1 MIKNL
6 TEEEMMAVNCSF
18 ETARKAMIRAAKEN
32 RSNIEKAG
40 KSLFILKRICTD
52 NMMHRLIS
60 TTIAVSDQKEKLI
73 DFFHEHYFADV
84 EFNERDK
91 TPDFETGMGEGCFDS
106 REVALV

>member
-40 KSLFILKRICTD
+40 KSLFCLS
-52 NMMHRLIS
+52 L
-60 TTIAVSDQKEKLI
+60 EK
-73 DFFHEHYFADV
+73 V
-84 EFNERDK
+84 N
-91 TPDFETGMGEGCFDS
+91 S
-106 REVALV
+106 QSQ

>member
-18 ETARKAMIRAAKEN
+18 EAARKAMKRAGMEN
-32 RSNIEKAG
+32 RSNIAKAG
-40 KSLFILKRICTD
+40 KSLFILRRICMD
-52 NMMHRLIS
+52 NIMHRRIS
-60 TTIAVSDQKEKLI
+60 TAIAVSDQKEKLI

-84 EFNERDK
+84 EFNESNM
-91 TPDFETGMGEGCFDS
+91 TPTFETGMGEGCFDI

>member
-73 DFFHEHYFADV
+73 DYV

-91 TPDFETGMGEGCFDS
+91 TPDFETGMGEGCFDI